1 MLLLISASLLVAGC
15 ADRRNAPGPTIT
27 ATAVASVASPT
38 IQATIMP
45 SVTAPPAAP
54 GLPGTPSGGLNLDP
68 SLADISG
75 GEDNDLTGFPETGLP
90 TPTLD

>member
-1 MLLLISASLLVAGC
+1 MDRKVLVMLLLISASLLVAGC
-15 ADRRNAPGPTIT
+15 ADRKNAPGPTIT
-27 ATAVASVASPT
+27 PTTVASPT
-38 IQATIMP
+38 IQATI
-45 SVTAPPAAP
+45 
-54 GLPGTPSGGLNLDP
+54 TPSGDLNLDP